1 MAPIGQAGRIRLS
14 PLKDA
19 VMSSKAGTTSSS
31 PASKSG
37 AVGGRTSAPVVNAP
51 TEEQIAQAKELAAKG
66 DQDAI
71 DWLKALGIV
80 GGVAGAG
87 IAGTALYNALR
98 NKKTKGAPAASVSST
113 TGNASTSS
121 RSVTRSS
128 PQVTPLKDEQI
139 IPRDGPVDLIDAP
152 YKRLGYADPT
162 GAGVP
167 VDQGALT
174 SPGPNYPVGPT
185 KRQMEEDAAYMM
197 NDIMNNKPKVALKK
211 AAAAAKAARMQ
222 RAAEAFRRIR

>member
-87 IAGTALYNALR
+87 LAGTALYNALR
-98 NKKTKGAPAASVSST
+98 NRNQKTRPTSEVPPQSQSMSRAAQPIDVQAT
-113 TGNASTSS
+113 PIPGQAGTH
-121 RSVTRSS
+121 
-128 PQVTPLKDEQI
+128 PQLDVVTPLKDEQI
-139 IPRDGPVDLIDAP
+139 IHALPAP
-152 YKRLGYADPT
+152 QEAK
-162 GAGVP
+162 
-167 VDQGALT
+167 
-174 SPGPNYPVGPT
+174 
-185 KRQMEEDAAYMM
+185 
-197 NDIMNNKPKVALKK
+197 ALKNAVK
-211 AAAAAKAARMQ
+211 AI
-222 RAAEAFRRIR
+222 RRIR